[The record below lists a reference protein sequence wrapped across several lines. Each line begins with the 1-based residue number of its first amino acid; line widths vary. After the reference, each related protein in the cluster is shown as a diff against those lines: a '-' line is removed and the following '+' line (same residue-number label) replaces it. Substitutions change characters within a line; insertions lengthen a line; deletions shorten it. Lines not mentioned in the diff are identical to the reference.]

1 MLIYRFIR
9 MKQIILILFLIP
21 FSFVNNCYSQKN
33 STKSGRTQEFID
45 EINLV
50 RTQPD
55 TYIKFIPDFLD
66 YFNSCVDE
74 RSDAD
79 ELIEELKHLKPMGE
93 LQHSTELYN
102 LAKSHCEW
110 MAKTGKFK
118 HSRFSYA
125 ENIQFGNSIVRYAVI
140 DLLIDHGV
148 PGREHRKNLLNS
160 NFTSIGVYEIINSSK
175 GMDYIVVQ
183 IFQ

>member
-1 MLIYRFIR
+1 MLFYRFIR

-21 FSFVNNCYSQKN
+21 FTFVNNCYSQKN

-79 ELIEELKHLKPMGE
+79 ELMEELKHLKPMRE
-93 LQHSTELYN
+93 LQHSAELYK

-118 HSRFSYA
+118 HSRYNYA
-125 ENIQFGNSIVRYAVI
+125 ENIQYGNSNVRYAVI
-140 DLLIDHGV
+140 DLLIDYGV
-148 PGREHRKNLLNS
+148 PGREHRKNLLNP
-160 NFTSIGVYEIINSSK
+160 NFSSIGVYEIINSSK
-175 GMDYIVVQ
+175 EMDYIVVQ